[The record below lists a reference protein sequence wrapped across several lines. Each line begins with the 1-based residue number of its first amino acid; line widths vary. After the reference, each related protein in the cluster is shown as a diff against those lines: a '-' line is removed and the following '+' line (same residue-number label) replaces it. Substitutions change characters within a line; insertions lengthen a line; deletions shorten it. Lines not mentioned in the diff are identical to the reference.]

1 MDNLTIALAAAGGLV
16 LAGVVAHGAW
26 QARKVGEKRV
36 AEPPRAEPLDP
47 VMDGGPAPA
56 SANTDAEPELG
67 SELSAPRLLRRPT
80 LRRVLTPHLDPDGPL
95 VGRQGFGLG
104 WCINMG
110 ALARRI
116 GLPV

>member
-1 MDNLTIALAAAGGLV
+1 MTLRRALAVYAAAA
-16 LAGVVAHGAW
+16 LATALWRELALGPGERRWHGRALGV
-26 QARKVGEKRV
+26 
-36 AEPPRAEPLDP
+36 PYD
-47 VMDGGPAPA
+47 
-56 SANTDAEPELG
+56 
-67 SELSAPRLLRRPT
+67 LRRPT